1 MSEPSNRWSQ
11 PAQQWLR
18 EFHDALD
25 CDVLIVGTGYGGS
38 FAAQTLSQPGRRVWV
53 VERGR
58 EYLPGSFPDDIGHL
72 PGHVRLQQGADSDG
86 VGNADALLDFRRH
99 TDVSVL
105 VANGLGGGSLI
116 NAGVAVLPDPDLPLS
131 PHWPRH
137 YREHATHRQTLHDA
151 MVEAQTCLQARPFE
165 GAAELK
171 KFQALDALGLSMG
184 EGAVAVPI
192 TVASA
197 DQTSPAGVAQSG
209 CTRCG
214 NCFTGCNVGA
224 KNTTVTHVLP
234 HAVRQG
240 ARLITGLTV
249 LDVQPLEASVG
260 QAGNGQP
267 LRWVVRMV
275 LSDAPSPTDRAAI
288 GVRSPT
294 VVLAAGALGSTEIL
308 LRSRAG
314 GLPVSPRLGQRFST
328 NGDALAMG
336 WGMAGRVNGMA
347 RANEAESAA
356 ADRVGP
362 TITGM
367 LSPTVTVNGQ
377 PRRVLVEEGAVP
389 SALTQAVVAL
399 GATLS
404 LPHRYTREGLG
415 YFGQRPGAD
424 PLSTPAD
431 IDRHALLLL
440 LMGPDEADGVV
451 SLRPAGTPDADH
463 PTASPSGR
471 DALDIRWSA
480 AGTGPRSP
488 YYQALHRWLLR
499 AQDRGGFQRGD
510 YLPSP
515 LWKPLPDDFA
525 AIAAGTDKPTGLTVH
540 PLGGCGMGDGPDTG
554 VVDWKGTVFREHGG
568 LHDGLHVLDGAML
581 PTAVGVNPFIA
592 ISGLSLVAARALAA
606 DWQQESAA
614 GVPRAWPETS
624 PVLPPAPTVRN
635 ALPRADATEK
645 ANAQP
650 VPPVRL
656 QFKEHLQGPWVG
668 ERPTG
673 MPATPPGWGAEE
685 RQREWVVT
693 VEVALD
699 TGAWLAHPAQR
710 LEGSRLRVFHNPE
723 PHGLS
728 VPADRLATL
737 SPWLEGSGWVALL
750 ARDAPRNALARTWR
764 TCKAVWAFVQ
774 RRGLADAAT
783 ADDPTQPPKNLPEK
797 IAAFWRVAR
806 QHADYRTLDYDFRLT
821 APDGALPP
829 VRARGSK
836 RLAYAP
842 GEKNPWSA
850 LIEIDLALCDE
861 TSGAEL
867 GSLSLTVDLIDMVR
881 RHRLQVLQAPDTPAA
896 IIGLAGFSA
905 LWLRS
910 LLQTHFWSLRG
921 LDYAQ
926 LTPPKPAN
934 HGPLRPQGPSGP
946 ECWPQR
952 FELLVPRERDPDTA
966 LAPLALELTRYTPPS
981 GSQPDRH
988 LLMIHGLAHGAT
1000 VFTTDTTQGRN
1011 MATAFLAE
1019 GYTVWLLDHR
1029 LSNRLDFATQPHC
1042 MDDLAQL
1049 DIPAAV
1055 RHVQGVAGQPIRVFA
1070 HCVGGGA
1077 FAMATLRGWL
1087 TDEQGRSR
1095 VRSAIIHAVHPWVV
1109 PSASNQLSGD
1119 LASLYRDWLPADL
1132 SIDPVP
1138 PRTPGAVDQVLD
1150 RLAASLPWPASE
1162 QAAHLAHV
1170 HHAAAGTATCNRMTL
1185 FYGREWVHANLAE
1198 ATHRELASLVGP
1210 ASVEVFRQ
1218 LYYII
1223 TRQQLTDREG
1233 AGVYMTQAG
1242 FDAHWTFPTLFAT
1255 GTQNKVFDPRSAV
1268 RSWWQ
1273 LSRLQA
1279 GVPGRVPDARDPRP
1293 VRLFMPDGYGHMDF
1307 LFGKDAHREV
1317 YPSLV
1322 RFLADPVAF
1331 ESSFGVDDG
1340 DPDTAH
1346 CRIPGQWQDH
1356 SQTQVQTPLT
1366 GPMVQ
1371 VEPSPVPEL
1380 VVWVELPN
1388 EPWMEP
1394 SVPTLVAVGGRGNPT
1409 PLAGVSAI
1417 RLAAVHPA
1425 CETATRLPGHPAN
1438 RVTLLQGPGAYWV
1451 LRLPDSAAQ
1460 PLATLPPLKLV
1471 WGHPPTGPGARWGGE
1486 ADLPLAD
1493 QPWWRSWVQAL
1504 QPGAPTAPAA
1514 VSWLASSC
1522 RWPGLPF
1529 ERQAIDALAGQMLGH
1544 VDHSDWPV
1552 HALVLLGDQIY
1563 ADATANLF
1571 QVQEGDE
1578 RLAQFY
1584 RDAWGSP
1591 RTRELLARLP
1601 THLVVDDHEYTDNWR
1616 GAPNPMADP
1625 VFMNGFEATL
1635 AYQWRWTDGSLHL
1648 PRVVPGACGTA
1659 SQARGFWRPFRLG
1672 PLPAFAMD
1680 TRSERRPREG
1690 DWKSA
1695 ALVSDEQLQAVKDW
1709 MLAHR
1714 DEPKVLCS
1722 GSVMGWVQQRHLRA
1736 PELCATADSWAAYP
1750 ATWRALVQFMVEQR
1764 IRHTVFLSGDYHF
1777 SGAAALTLT
1786 SGGQSVQALSV
1797 ACSGWN
1803 ATLPFTNAEP
1813 GDFVLD
1819 TDVLAPWSDEQASY
1833 RSRAQGLGTAL
1844 RQFSKLTVAPVG
1856 AGGWQLQ
1863 VDVHGENGQTLGSWC
1878 SPL

>member
-1 MSEPSNRWSQ
+1 MSETFSRWSQ

-18 EFHDALD
+18 EFHDAPD

-38 FAAQTLSQPGRRVWV
+38 FAAQTLSQQGRRVWV

-58 EYLPGSFPDDIGHL
+58 EYPAGSFPEDIGHL

-116 NAGVAVLPDPDLPLS
+116 NAGVAVLPDPDLPLD
-131 PHWPRH
+131 PRWPRH
-137 YREHATHRQTLHDA
+137 YREHAAHRQALSDA
-151 MVEAQTCLQARPFE
+151 MAEAQNSLQAQPFA
-165 GAAELK
+165 GAADLK
-171 KFQALDALGLSMG
+171 KFQALQALGSSMG
-184 EGAVAVPI
+184 NTAVAVPI
-192 TVASA
+192 TVAQA
-197 DQTSPAGVAQSG
+197 DQTSPAGVAQAG

-249 LDVQPLEASVG
+249 LDVRPLDASAAG
-260 QAGNGQP
+260 LAGNGQP
-267 LRWVVRMV
+267 LRWAVRMV
-275 LSDAPSPTDRAAI
+275 LSDDLSQADRPAI
-288 GVRSPT
+288 VVRART

-308 LRSRAG
+308 LRSRAA

-336 WGMAGRVNGMA
+336 WGMGKRVNGMA
-347 RANEAESAA
+347 RANEADAA
-356 ADRVGP
+356 PADRVGP

-367 LSPTVTVNGQ
+367 LSPTVMVNGQ

-404 LPHRYTREGLG
+404 LPHRYTRDGLG
-415 YFGQRPGAD
+415 YFDQRPHAD

-440 LMGPDEADGVV
+440 LMGPDEADGSVAW
-451 SLRPAGTPDADH
+451 RPAGTRDADH
-463 PTASPSGR
+463 PTAAPSRR
-471 DALDIRWSA
+471 DALDIRWSGV
-480 AGTGPRSP
+480 GTGPRSN
-488 YYQALHRWLLR
+488 YYHALHLWLR
-499 AQDRGGFQRGD
+499 QAQDRGGFQGGD

-525 AIAAGTDKPTGLTVH
+525 GIAQGVGGGQGLTVH
-540 PLGGCGMGDGPDTG
+540 PLGGCAMGDGPDTG
-554 VVDWKGTVFREHGG
+554 VVDWKGTVFHEHGG

-581 PTAVGVNPFIA
+581 PTAVGVNPFIT
-592 ISGLSLVAARALAA
+592 ISGLSLVAARALAR
-606 DWQQESAA
+606 DWEQESAA
-614 GVPRAWPETS
+614 AVAHPWPPTC
-624 PVLPPAPTVRN
+624 PAPLPTPSVRS
-635 ALPRADATEK
+635 APASVQAV
-645 ANAQP
+645 Q
-650 VPPVRL
+650 PVRL
-656 QFKEHLQGPWVG
+656 QFNEHLQGPWLG

-673 MPATPPGWGAEE
+673 MPATPPAWSAEE
-685 RQREWVVT
+685 RQREWVVS
-693 VEVALD
+693 VEVSLD
-699 TGAWLAHPAQR
+699 TEAWLANPSQR
-710 LEGSRLRVFHNPE
+710 LNGSRLRVFHNPE

-728 VPADRLATL
+728 VPADRLATAT
-737 SPWLEGSGWVALL
+737 PWLEGSGWVALL
-750 ARDAPRNALARTWR
+750 ARDAPPHALARTWR
-764 TCKAVWAFVQ
+764 AAKAIWAFVQ
-774 RRGLADAAT
+774 RRSLAEAAT
-783 ADDPTQPPKNLPEK
+783 DDDRPWYDKL
-797 IAAFWRVAR
+797 AAFWRVAR
-806 QHADYRTLDYDFRLT
+806 NHAQYRTLDYEFRLS
-821 APDGALPP
+821 APDGSLPP

-850 LIEIDLALCDE
+850 LIEIELALSDE
-861 TSGAEL
+861 SSGTEL

-881 RHRLQVLQAPDTPAA
+881 RHRLQVLKAPDTPSA
-896 IIGLAGFSA
+896 IIGLAGFAA

-910 LLQTHFWSLRG
+910 VFQTHFWSLRG
-921 LDYAQ
+921 LDYDKLA
-926 LTPPKPAN
+926 PPQPAV

-946 ECWPQR
+946 VCPPQR
-952 FELLVPRERDPDTA
+952 FELVVPRERDPGS
-966 LAPLALELTRYTPPS
+966 LLPPLTLELTRYTPPT
-981 GSQPDRH
+981 GSQPDKH

-1029 LSNRLDFATQPHC
+1029 LSNRLGFATQPHC
-1042 MDDLAQL
+1042 MDDVAQL

-1055 RHVQGVAGQPIRVFA
+1055 RHVHSEAGQPIRVVA

-1087 TDEQGRSR
+1087 TDDQGHSR

-1138 PRTPGAVDQVLD
+1138 PRTPTAVDQVLD

-1198 ATHRELASLVGP
+1198 ATHRELAGLVGP

-1218 LYYII
+1218 FYYII
-1223 TRQQLTDREG
+1223 TRQRLTDREG
-1233 AGVYMTQAG
+1233 ANVYMTQAG

-1255 GTQNKVFDPRSAV
+1255 GTQNKVFDPRCAV
-1268 RSWWQ
+1268 RSWLE

-1279 GVPGRVPDARDPRP
+1279 GVRSRVPDDRHQRL

-1307 LFGKDAHREV
+1307 LFGQDAHREV

-1322 RFLADPVAF
+1322 RFLADPLAF
-1331 ESSFGVDDG
+1331 ESSFGVSHG
-1340 DPDTAH
+1340 DPDVAH
-1346 CRIPGQWQDH
+1346 RHIPSQWQDH
-1356 SQTQVQTPLT
+1356 SQAQVQAPLT

-1371 VEPSPVPEL
+1371 VESSPVPEL

-1388 EPWMEP
+1388 DPWRDAAAP
-1394 SVPTLVAVGGRGNPT
+1394 ALVAVEPGGRTT
-1409 PLAGVSAI
+1409 PLTGVRAI
-1417 RLAAVHPA
+1417 RLQAVHPVG
-1425 CETATRLPGHPAN
+1425 ETSTPVPGHRAS
-1438 RVTLLQGPGAYWV
+1438 RVTLLHGPGAYWV
-1451 LRLPDSAAQ
+1451 LRVADSPAQ
-1460 PLATLPPLKLV
+1460 PLANLPPLKLV
-1471 WGHPPTGPGARWGGE
+1471 WGREPVQPGGRWGGE

-1493 QPWWRSWVQAL
+1493 QPWWRIWVRTVR
-1504 QPGAPTAPAA
+1504 PGAPTAPAA

-1529 ERQAIDALAGQMLGH
+1529 ERHAIDALADQMSAH
-1544 VDHSDWPV
+1544 VRHPV
-1552 HALVLLGDQIY
+1552 RPAQALVLLGDQIY

-1571 QVQEGDE
+1571 EVQEGDE

-1601 THLVVDDHEYTDNWR
+1601 THLVVDDHEYRDNWR
-1616 GAPNPMADP
+1616 GAPDPMADP

-1635 AYQWRWTDGSLHL
+1635 AYQWRWTDGHRHQ
-1648 PRVVPGACGTA
+1648 PRVAPGACGTA
-1659 SQARGFWRPFRLG
+1659 SQVRGFWRPFQLG
-1672 PLPAFAMD
+1672 SLPAFAMD
-1680 TRSERRPREG
+1680 TRSERRPPEG
-1690 DWKSA
+1690 DWKNA

-1722 GSVMGWVQQRHLRA
+1722 GSVMGWVQQRHLRT
-1736 PELCATADSWAAYP
+1736 PDLCATADSWAAYP
-1750 ATWRALVQFMVEQR
+1750 ATWRTLVQFMVVQG
-1764 IRHTVFLSGDYHF
+1764 IRHTIFLSGDYHF

-1786 SGGQSVQALSV
+1786 SGGQSVRAVSV
-1797 ACSGWN
+1797 TCSGWN

-1813 GDFVLD
+1813 GDFVLN
-1819 TDVLAPWSDEQASY
+1819 TDVLAPWSDEQAAY
-1833 RSRAQGLGTAL
+1833 RSRAHGLGTAL

-1856 AGGWQLQ
+1856 QGDWQLQ
-1863 VDVHGENGQTLGSWC
+1863 VDVHDETGQTIGSWV